1 MNEQPSAAQ
10 EMHSR
15 PARQKNRSWAKFRRN
30 RFAIFCL
37 CVFLAIVAVAA
48 LSEQLAPYDPLTQS
62 LRQRLKPPSAEH
74 LFGTDEFGRDI
85 LSRVLVGGKTSVTIG
100 IVSVLISMAIGV
112 PMGLL
117 SGFFPRADAV
127 IMRIVDIM
135 MSLPG
140 ILLAMAIVA
149 ALGPTVFNVIIAVA
163 IFSIPTFARVVR
175 ADVLAVREQ
184 EFVAAAS
191 LYGLSSAGIILCH
204 ILPNV
209 IHSIIVVATMRF
221 ASSVLTSAGLSF
233 LGMGVQPPTPDW
245 GAMIS
250 QGRRYIRTAWWLI
263 AYPSAAL
270 CIFTVT
276 INVVGD
282 ALRDAFDPKQQ

>member
-1 MNEQPSAAQ
+1 MSEKS
-10 EMHSR
+10 
-15 PARQKNRSWAKFRRN
+15 RSWIKFRRN
-30 RFAIFCL
+30 KFAIFCL
-37 CVFLAIVAVAA
+37 CVFAAIVLLSVF
-48 LSEQLAPYDPLTQS
+48 SEQIAPHDPLTQS
-62 LRQRLKPPSAEH
+62 LRQRLKPPTAEH
-74 LFGTDEFGRDI
+74 PFGTDEFGRDI

-100 IVSVLISMAIGV
+100 IVSVMISMLIGV

-117 SGFFPRADAV
+117 SGFYPKADAV

-191 LYGLSSAGIILCH
+191 LYGQSNAGIILRH

-209 IHSIIVVATMRF
+209 AHSVIVVATMRF

>member
-1 MNEQPSAAQ
+1 MSE
-10 EMHSR
+10 
-15 PARQKNRSWAKFRRN
+15 KNRSWTKFRRN
-30 RFAIFCL
+30 KFAIFCL
-37 CVFLAIVAVAA
+37 CIFAAIVLLAVF
-48 LSEQLAPYDPLTQS
+48 SEQIAPHDPLTQS
-62 LRQRLKPPSAEH
+62 LRQRLKPPTAEH
-74 LFGTDEFGRDI
+74 PFGTDEFGRDI

-100 IVSVLISMAIGV
+100 IVSVMISMLIGV

-117 SGFFPRADAV
+117 SGFYPRADAV

-184 EFVAAAS
+184 EFVAAAG
-191 LYGLSSAGIILCH
+191 LYGQSDIGIILRH

-209 IHSIIVVATMRF
+209 AHSVIVVATMRF